1 MLFRPPPLDWGG
13 TNPPPP
19 GVSSFA
25 SAVNSVISLAHRVSS
40 RRAGIVIAGIAIV
53 FSAPDAT
60 LLRCLQQDGTP
71 NSTIFL
77 WKMAVYTVVQ
87 AAFAIQ
93 QDGSLR
99 RVLRLTCDSWPWMLI
114 GSLALCVEWFA
125 TLANLTTSS
134 ASALCLF
141 YIAPL
146 WAVPMG
152 MLVNSD
158 ALHARTLVAMAV
170 ALIGIL
176 LIFAPNVLSSTTGKP
191 HPVAHIRPLR
201 HGQHR
206 NDSSLSGDL
215 CGLASGLAFAAWIT
229 TCRHASLHKPDTPL
243 ALCGAIGTLFLVLPA
258 IPASIFRGDDLF
270 DVTPRFV
277 VLVLLD
283 CAAIAAY
290 NIGTMIASKYLPS
303 AELGLYL
310 TLDVVFAPLL
320 VWAVHGEVPTSA
332 VLVGG
337 GLLVGALVAHEIIAV
352 LRPDAPAALQG
363 VEMGQLSPK
372 NRLKNSGVNLAGMN
386 GNHDESTQPLFGGNE
401 GK

>member
-1 MLFRPPPLDWGG
+1 MGKRAPLPPLSNMLFRPPPLDWGG

-229 TCRHASLHKPDTPL
+229 TCRHAVACMGRPRRGADIGRVGWRWAARRRVGRARDYRGAAAGCARRFAGCRDGPTL
-243 ALCGAIGTLFLVLPA
+243 AEEP
-258 IPASIFRGDDLF
+258 PE
-270 DVTPRFV
+270 
-277 VLVLLD
+277 
-283 CAAIAAY
+283 
-290 NIGTMIASKYLPS
+290 
-303 AELGLYL
+303 ELGRE
-310 TLDVVFAPLL
+310 P
-320 VWAVHGEVPTSA
+320 
-332 VLVGG
+332 GG
-337 GLLVGALVAHEIIAV
+337 DEWQSRREHA
-352 LRPDAPAALQG
+352 AALWG
-363 VEMGQLSPK
+363 E
-372 NRLKNSGVNLAGMN
+372 
-386 GNHDESTQPLFGGNE
+386 
-401 GK
+401 